1 VVAEKLEGRRCG
13 HTDRSRLVEG
23 EIRRLL
29 DELVLGGPG
38 VLGEGARTPAEDLV
52 TGSKA
57 LDILADRLDGS
68 GKIRSRHAVPRLA
81 AARPRGRLSRNRVV
95 PAALAHGDAGGLEA
109 LSMRKIADE
118 IGVAPMALYRHVAN
132 KDDLIDGM
140 VDVVFS
146 EIELPSSD
154 EDWRTA
160 MRR

>member
-1 VVAEKLEGRRCG
+1 AGCSVDQDLPPGPDLAVVAKELEGRRCG

-81 AARPRGRLSRNRVV
+81 EARGQAHDERRTGHEDPVADVDGRG
-95 PAALAHGDAGGLEA
+95 PDTDQDLA
-109 LSMRKIADE
+109 IA
-118 IGVAPMALYRHVAN
+118 
-132 KDDLIDGM
+132 
-140 VDVVFS
+140 
-146 EIELPSSD
+146 
-154 EDWRTA
+154 
-160 MRR
+160 